1 MFLILCQV
9 NNSLQGRGKLKC
21 VRQILRRFRCLW
33 RRKTKYSRR
42 GSQEGCRDWGLLDY
56 LLFSHLP
63 FYASLPLANSG
74 IIYCWQP
81 TQRVCFEWKQY
92 FRNRKDYEQIKTL
105 TNKTWKPK
113 HKNSKKNSK
122 HKTWKHTLPTLVRQ
136 KTELF
141 NLRGLRHWETNSNRL
156 RHVFHHRWRIIQL
169 RLLSASYLVFY
180 TQSGIKKS
188 LTYRQVEQYVL
199 HCVAILVVEYLLD
212 NLKSYACNSF
222 SLHKSLEPPQC
233 FYVYSRNDS

>member
-21 VRQILRRFRCLW
+21 VRQILRHFRCLW

-74 IIYCWQP
+74 IIYCWQA

-113 HKNSKKNSK
+113 HKNTKKL
-122 HKTWKHTLPTLVRQ
+122 KTQNLEAHLANVSSTEDRTFQSSWIKTLGDKQQQT
-136 KTELF
+136 KTC
-141 NLRGLRHWETNSNRL
+141 
-156 RHVFHHRWRIIQL
+156 I
-169 RLLSASYLVFY
+169 
-180 TQSGIKKS
+180 
-188 LTYRQVEQYVL
+188 
-199 HCVAILVVEYLLD
+199 
-212 NLKSYACNSF
+212 
-222 SLHKSLEPPQC
+222 PP
-233 FYVYSRNDS
+233 